1 MKILC
6 DRNMPYAAE
15 AFGTLGEVAIKD
27 GREMTA
33 GDVKDVDLLMTRSTT
48 KVNASLLEGSKVR
61 FYGSA
66 VIGTDHIDIP
76 YLKKRGIPWVSAP
89 GCNAESVANYVS
101 AALLWLAGRN
111 SFTLE
116 GKTVGVIG
124 VGNVGR
130 RVCRHLKGLGLNV
143 LACDPPRQRDPQ
155 DTDAKDFVT
164 LEKILREADIITCHM
179 PLTRE
184 GRDATFHML
193 DVAAFSRMKPHTILI
208 NAARGPVLDTD
219 ALIASI
225 DNGTVAH
232 AVIDCWEN
240 EPSYR
245 LDLMARADLATPHIA
260 GHAFEGKVNGTIMTY
275 RAACSFLGVPATYP
289 FTLPL
294 PPIPNWQTDAEGRND
309 EDVLREIVLAVYD
322 IEGDSKHLKAFRSE
336 DVAPR
341 AKAFDRQRLHY
352 PIRRQYDSTQVEVA
366 HASPALLEKLRRLGF
381 QVMA

>member
-15 AFGTLGEVAIKD
+15 AFGTLGEVTLKD
-27 GREMTA
+27 GREITPE
-33 GDVKDVDLLMTRSTT
+33 DVRDVDLLMTRSTT
-48 KVNASLLEGSKVR
+48 KVNPSLLDGSKVR

-76 YLKKRGIPWVSAP
+76 YLKERGIPWVSSP

-130 RVCRHLKGLGLNV
+130 RVCRHLKGLGLHV
-143 LACDPPRQRDPQ
+143 LPCDPPRQRDPK
-155 DTDAKDFVT
+155 DVEAKNFVS
-164 LEKILREADIITCHM
+164 LDKILLEADIITCHV

-184 GRDATFHML
+184 GQDATFHLL
-193 DVAAFSRMKPHTILI
+193 DASAFAKMKPHTILI

-225 DNGTVAH
+225 DNGTVSH
-232 AVIDCWEN
+232 AVIDCWEH

-245 LDLMARADLATPHIA
+245 LDLMARVDLATPHIA
-260 GHAFEGKVNGTIMTY
+260 GHAFEGKVNGTKMTY
-275 RAACSFLGVPATYP
+275 QAACSFLGVPATYP

-294 PPIPNWQTDAEGRND
+294 PPIPNWQTDAEGRSD
-309 EDVLREIVLAVYD
+309 EDVLREVVLAVYD
-322 IEGDSKHLKAFRSE
+322 IEGDSKRLKASRSE
-336 DVAPR
+336 DVAFR
-341 AKAFDRQRLHY
+341 AKAFDQQRSHY
-352 PIRRQYDSTQVEVA
+352 PIRRQFDSTQVEIA
-366 HASPALLEKLRRLGF
+366 HASPKLLEKFRQLGF
-381 QVMA
+381 QVIA